1 MIPVLFFGKSSVSQ
15 HLLPGQEEIAKAHN
29 FRTGSLTGERPEAQ
43 ANVHYKLWT
52 AQQLLSPHPA
62 PQWSAPSRRTPSC
75 QPPKVAILIMKL
87 DYEALQKIKVIIK
100 LSVAE

>member
-1 MIPVLFFGKSSVSQ
+1 MPTFIESRRRPKDWGGKASPDWETPAQDCNPLMIPVLFFGKSSVSQ

-62 PQWSAPSRRTPSC
+62 PQ
-75 QPPKVAILIMKL
+75 
-87 DYEALQKIKVIIK
+87 
-100 LSVAE
+100 